1 MNEED
6 FTSLKRGLAQAE
18 AMLAGQEVPG
28 AVAHT
33 PEQIAAR
40 RKPGRPAGSVKAD
53 RKRQVALRLDPDV
66 LEHFRATGPG
76 WQSRINEAL
85 RKAM

>member
-6 FTSLKRGLAQAE
+6 FASLKRGLAQAE
-18 AMLAGQEVPG
+18 AHMAGENVEG
-28 AVAHT
+28 AVVHT

-40 RKPGRPAGSVKAD
+40 RKPGRPVGSVKAEG
-53 RKRQVALRLDPDV
+53 KRQVALRLDPDV
-66 LEHFRATGPG
+66 LDYFRSTGPG
-76 WQSRINEAL
+76 WQSRINEVL

>member
-6 FTSLKRGLAQAE
+6 FASMMRGMAQAE
-18 AMLAGQEVPG
+18 AHMAGEKVDG
-28 AVAHT
+28 AVVHT
-33 PEQIAAR
+33 PEQIAVR
-40 RKPGRPAGSVKAD
+40 RKPGRPVGSTKTD
-53 RKRQVALRLDPDV
+53 RKQQVALRLDPDV
-66 LEHFRATGPG
+66 LDYFRATGPG